1 LRVFLRSCNRNDA
14 ASKGIT
20 ATRTLAAEARAAAV
34 PPWRTRV
41 YPAAGTMPRAIHV
54 DSWRLAPPT
63 PPGNSRASAVAGCCK
78 NDAASIR
85 AGLLHSRL
93 VPAPLRATVAGAG
106 FPITG
111 STPRACGLAANS
123 ARAAGGRWGASAA
136 AGFVRTGNRNDAAS
150 LVGTLRSR
158 LWPPP
163 SWSPRGRRG
172 FVLQGERRRGQLSCD
187 PARG

>member
-1 LRVFLRSCNRNDA
+1 MSGSHAADEQGKGSLPRSGSDARGSARAAGGRGPRRLRVFLRSCNRNDA

-63 PPGNSRASAVAGCCK
+63 PPGNSRASAVAGCCT

-85 AGLLHSRL
+85 AEPLLSRMP
-93 VPAPLRATVAGAG
+93 V
-106 FPITG
+106 
-111 STPRACGLAANS
+111 
-123 ARAAGGRWGASAA
+123 GRGASGSAPA
-136 AGFVRTGNRNDAAS
+136 TRSCRV
-150 LVGTLRSR
+150 VGRSR
-158 LWPPP
+158 RQ
-163 SWSPRGRRG
+163 SGRRS
-172 FVLQGERRRGQLSCD
+172 RDDRRG
-187 PARG
+187 